1 VSASTKR
8 LARTLASLTTAA
20 LFKETPFFLF
30 LFEKKNQKTFVHLA
44 LLFSVAVQFS
54 PAGRAA
60 AAEPPTDSGRFFVP
74 TSTLFPGG
82 GHAPPEDPRAALYDG
97 NTQAISM
104 GARLFDWYNCSGCH
118 FHGAGGIG
126 PALIN
131 PQWRYGGRIDQIHET
146 LVQGRP
152 NGMPSWGGKIPDDQL
167 WQISAYVRS
176 LSTPPDAISP
186 K

>member
-1 VSASTKR
+1 MRIWRWLLASSILVFAAGCNHAPTSVADGGTSAASTPVGPVPGEVQTIHFR
-8 LARTLASLTTAA
+8 ANPLAHDPVA
-20 LFKETPFFLF
+20 L
-30 LFEKKNQKTFVHLA
+30 QD
-44 LLFSVAVQFS
+44 
-54 PAGRAA
+54 GR
-60 AAEPPTDSGRFFVP
+60 
-74 TSTLFPGG
+74 
-82 GHAPPEDPRAALYDG
+82 
-97 NTQAISM
+97 
-104 GARLFDWYNCSGCH
+104 RLFDWYNCSGCH

>member
-1 VSASTKR
+1 
-8 LARTLASLTTAA
+8 
-20 LFKETPFFLF
+20 
-30 LFEKKNQKTFVHLA
+30 
-44 LLFSVAVQFS
+44 
-54 PAGRAA
+54 
-60 AAEPPTDSGRFFVP
+60 VP
-74 TSTLFPGG
+74 TTTFFPGG
-82 GHAPPEDPRAALYDG
+82 GHAPPEDPRGKLYDG
-97 NTQAISM
+97 NLQSISA

-152 NGMPSWGGKIPDDQL
+152 NGMPSWGGKIPDQEL
-167 WQISAYVRS
+167 WQISSYVRS
-176 LSTPPDAISP
+176 LSTPSGESGTP

>member
-1 VSASTKR
+1 MRYGCA
-8 LARTLASLTTAA
+8 LAIGL
-20 LFKETPFFLF
+20 
-30 LFEKKNQKTFVHLA
+30 
-44 LLFSVAVQFS
+44 
-54 PAGRAA
+54 AA
-60 AAEPPTDSGRFFVP
+60 AACLSRIGAAATPDAVAPDYGNAVTP

-82 GHAPPEDPRAALYDG
+82 GQPPPPDPRGKMYDG
-97 NTQAISM
+97 NPQAIAE

-126 PALIN
+126 PALMD

-152 NGMPSWGGKIPDDQL
+152 NGMPSWAGKIPDKQL
-167 WQISAYVRS
+167 WEISAYVRS
-176 LSTPPDAISP
+176 LSAASPTTDGGEMPQPPAAPAGPPAPPIISP